1 MNRSG
6 FIQGALCLIFAQTMV
21 SINIVTSKLIL
32 GTIPVLVMLL
42 IRFALASL
50 VLLPLHWL
58 SPAKNESLKT
68 HVSRL
73 ERRDWL
79 FIIAQSL
86 CAGLLFNTLMLTGLN
101 YTDANLA
108 GIITSALPAIIAL
121 MSWFVLGEKIS
132 AQKGLCVAFACLG
145 LLIIA
150 TDKVRGNAYA
160 HSFFGD
166 FLVLLSLL
174 PEATY
179 YILCKLYTNK
189 LPLFLTSSLLNGI
202 NAVLLLPVLFFI
214 SPSTLHLPMVS
225 WLILLL
231 VGIGSGLFYVFWFIG
246 ANRVDGIMASL
257 STAVMPVA
265 TVVLAWLILGE
276 QLGTWQF
283 AGMGMVVFS
292 IVLYARK

>member
-1 MNRSG
+1 MKNSG
-6 FIQGALCLIFAQTMV
+6 FVKGALCLIFAQTMV
-21 SINIVTSKLIL
+21 SINIVTSKIIV
-32 GTIPVLVMLL
+32 GTIPVLLMLL

-58 SPAKNESLKT
+58 SPAKNESIKT
-68 HVSRL
+68 HFSRL
-73 ERRDWL
+73 GRRDWG

-121 MSWFVLGEKIS
+121 MSWLVLGEKIS

-145 LLIIA
+145 LMIIA
-150 TDKVRGNAYA
+150 GDKLKGSTYA
-160 HSFFGD
+160 HSFLGD
-166 FLVLLSLL
+166 FLVLLSLF

-179 YILCKLYTNK
+179 YILCKLYTNR

-202 NAVLLLPVLFFI
+202 NAILLLPVLFFI
-214 SPSTLHLPMVS
+214 NHSVFDIPLTG

-231 VGIGSGLFYVFWFIG
+231 VGLGSGLFYVFWFIG
-246 ANRVDGIMASL
+246 ASKVDGIMASL

-265 TVVLAWLILGE
+265 TVILAWLILGE
-276 QLGTWQF
+276 QLTVWQF
-283 AGMGMVVFS
+283 IGMGMVVFS
-292 IVLYARK
+292 IVLYARN